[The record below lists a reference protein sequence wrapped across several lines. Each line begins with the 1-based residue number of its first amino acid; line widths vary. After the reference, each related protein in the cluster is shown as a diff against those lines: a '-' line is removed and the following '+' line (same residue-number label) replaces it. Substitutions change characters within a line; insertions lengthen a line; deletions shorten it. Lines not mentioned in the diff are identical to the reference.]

1 AIIGHTAVLL
11 TRNQFADAVLV
22 GAALAITAYRG
33 GSSLTAAGEFARIA
47 VALTSLR
54 IRDDAWALWTPEPG
68 RPRPAVDRRV
78 PPRRPGPDTR
88 SYSPRMR
95 SGSRVG

>member
-1 AIIGHTAVLL
+1 LL

-22 GAALAITAYRG
+22 GAVLAITAYRR

-54 IRDDAWALWTPEPG
+54 IRDDAWARKPSEPG
-68 RPRPAVDRRV
+68 RRARLWTDVTRHAG
-78 PPRRPGPDTR
+78 PGQIR
-88 SYSPRMR
+88 A
-95 SGSRVG
+95 